1 MHFFIPGTH
10 PELSKAEI
18 RALDPS
24 VSFSVAT
31 DHILVGEFSHP
42 FGETC
47 NASAGIVKAGVVF
60 GSVETYDKATIASIL
75 AATIEPKEGKHY
87 IGVSV
92 YDGGGAAFKEIRQDG
107 SRLGLEL
114 KSLLQERGQSV
125 RLVTSHEQTLSA
137 VVVQK
142 NHLLE
147 RGAEFVLIVTP
158 DNILLGETT
167 FVQDFEAWGHR
178 DYGRPARDAKSG
190 MLPPKLARLM
200 INLTGLDPRSSAL
213 WDPFCGSG
221 TILMEASLL
230 GWKHVVG
237 SDLSEKAVHDTK
249 KNLRWA
255 LGESV
260 PDVFVHDATTP
271 LHEPR
276 VFDAMVWEGALGKP
290 KMKRGVDQKEV
301 QQLTDL
307 YTRAF
312 QNLPQYLTGDGVMV
326 CAIPFFPGKTNRFL
340 NITLPQSLVISPFGD
355 HPSRNMSPRGGLLYM
370 RPHQFVG
377 REIVRMH
384 KV

>member
-87 IGVSV
+87 IGVS
-92 YDGGGAAFKEIRQDG
+92 A
-107 SRLGLEL
+107 
-114 KSLLQERGQSV
+114 
-125 RLVTSHEQTLSA
+125 A